1 MSKRDE
7 FLKFMAAQVG
17 TIENPPGSNNVPCNT
32 AYYGHPVDDPSA
44 HWCATSI
51 WWGMKE
57 VGCSDL
63 YYDGK
68 KTAYVP
74 HLLEWAKANGQ
85 FVKDPQP
92 GDWVLFDWNANG
104 IPDHIGTVE
113 GVGKTTITTLE
124 GNVDDAFK
132 RLIRHRDGK
141 IMGYIRPKW
150 PDDKPMPTPEIV
162 EPFEDV
168 PKSAWYA
175 KAVRWAADNGITSGT
190 DATHFS
196 PNAKCTRAQVVT
208 MLYKNHLQTEKRI
221 KELEDRLLK
230 GGG

>member
-1 MSKRDE
+1 MICPTMWKTVLIMSKLDE

-17 TIENPPGSNNVPCNT
+17 TIENPPGSNNVPANT
-32 AYYGHPVDDPSA
+32 AYYGHPVDDPNA

-57 VGCSDL
+57 IGCSDL
-63 YYDGK
+63 YYGGK

-85 FVKDPQP
+85 FVQDPQP
-92 GDWVLFDWNANG
+92 GDWVLFDWNANK

-124 GNVDDAFK
+124 GNVGDAFK
-132 RLIRHRDGK
+132 RLIRQRDSK

-150 PDDKPMPTPEIV
+150 PIETDPDMPFV
-162 EPFEDV
+162 DV
-168 PKSAWYA
+168 PK
-175 KAVRWAADNGITSGT
+175 KAYYYNAVKWAVENGITSGT
-190 DATHFS
+190 DKTHFS
-196 PNAKCTRAQVVT
+196 PNAKCTRAQIVT
-208 MLYKNHLQTEKRI
+208 MLYAFYKLI
-221 KELEDRLLK
+221 KKLIERK
-230 GGG
+230 